1 MDSMTGYGSH
11 SLEFRDAVISVQ
23 ARSVNQKGLQVV
35 FRLPPPLAGMEEE
48 SGSLVR
54 ERFERGRIEVSAAI
68 SMGGPRR
75 GSLRLDP
82 DAVRSYLEA
91 SAGLATEFGVEGTL
105 DASAILGMPGV
116 MVQPSPDDLDEEALL
131 AAALECV
138 TAALDALARS
148 RREEGERIR
157 AIFREKLSQLSES
170 AGPLLEGQEERVQ
183 QKFAR
188 LGERVALILGDTRI
202 DEDRLMSELAIMA
215 DRLDITE
222 EQERLETH
230 IAAASHLLE
239 GDSGGCGRKLGFLF
253 QEMLRELNTMGAK
266 VDDADAQKV
275 IVSMKDLLG
284 GMREQVANV
293 E

>member
-1 MDSMTGYGSH
+1 
-11 SLEFRDAVISVQ
+11 
-23 ARSVNQKGLQVV
+23 
-35 FRLPPPLAGMEEE
+35 
-48 SGSLVR
+48 VR
-54 ERFERGRIEVSAAI
+54 ERFGRGRIEVSATLSI
-68 SMGGPRR
+68 GDSRR

-91 SAGLATEFGVEGTL
+91 SSRLGTEFGVEGTL
-105 DASAILGMPGV
+105 DASALLRMPGV
-116 MVQPSPDDLDEEALL
+116 MVQPSPDDLDGEALL
-131 AAALECV
+131 EAGLECV
-138 TAALDALARS
+138 TSALDALVSS
-148 RREEGERIR
+148 RREEGERLK
-157 AIFREKLSQLSES
+157 AIFREKLSDLSES
-170 AGPLLEGQEERVQ
+170 VGPLREGQEERVQ
-183 QKFAR
+183 QKYAR
-188 LGERVALILGDTRI
+188 LRERVGLILGDTRI
-202 DEDRLMSELAIMA
+202 DEDRLMTELAIMA

-230 IAAASHLLE
+230 IAAASLELE
-239 GDSGGCGRKLGFLF
+239 GDSSGCGRKLGFLF